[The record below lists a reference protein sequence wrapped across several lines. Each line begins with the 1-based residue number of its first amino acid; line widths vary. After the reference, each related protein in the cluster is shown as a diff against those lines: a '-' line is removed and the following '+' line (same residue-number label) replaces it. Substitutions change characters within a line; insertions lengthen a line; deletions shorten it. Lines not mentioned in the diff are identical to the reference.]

1 MCRLFGFRSDVPS
14 TAHRSLLEAENALAD
29 QATNHA
35 DGWGIGYY
43 LGADAYLLKADS
55 GAAGDERFAHVTR
68 RLQSHTFVVH
78 VRKATVGQ
86 RDMLNT
92 HPFRHGRWL
101 FAHNGTLWGFDDA
114 DNALRAKIVEAT
126 CPALRPLIFGRTDS
140 EHLFYFFL
148 SALQEAGLPVDGH
161 GDVPVETAAPVL
173 RRSLQRVFVWAQDA
187 GLAPPLLNFIL
198 TNGRSFFAQQGG
210 IELFVASQKRH
221 CADFDT
227 CKAEK
232 VCFLPLP
239 GIERYG
245 TRPAPDGPWRKVNH
259 LLVASEPIGEEDRW
273 ELVPEGHLLA
283 LDEQMQ
289 LHLYGP
295 PAVFQTCPA
304 PPAPPA
310 RFADWVPAAR

>member
-14 TAHRSLLEAENALAD
+14 SAHRSLLEAENALAHQASD
-29 QATNHA
+29 QP

-43 LGADAYLLKADS
+43 LGQDAYILKADA

-68 RLQSHTFVVH
+68 RLQSHAFVVH

-92 HPFRHGRWL
+92 HPFRHGRWV
-101 FAHNGTLWGFDDA
+101 FAHNGTVWGFNEPDSP
-114 DNALRAKIVEAT
+114 LRQRVVQAT
-126 CPALRPLIFGRTDS
+126 CPRLRNLVFGRTDS
-140 EHLFYFFL
+140 EHLFYFLL

-161 GDVPVETAAPVL
+161 GAFPVEHAAPVL
-173 RRSLQRVFVWAQDA
+173 RTALQTLFSWSAELGQP
-187 GLAPPLLNFIL
+187 PPLLNYIL
-198 TNGRSFFAQQGG
+198 TNGRAFFAQQAG
-210 IELFVASQKRH
+210 IELFLASQKRH

-227 CKAEK
+227 CTAEK

-239 GIERYG
+239 GVERYA
-245 TRPAPDGPWRKVNH
+245 TREAPDGPWRRVNH
-259 LLVASEPIGEEDRW
+259 LLVASEPISQEDRW
-273 ELVPEGHLLA
+273 EMIPGGHLLA
-283 LDEQMQ
+283 LDDRMH

-295 PAVFQTCPA
+295 PEAFQTCPA

-310 RFADWVPAAR
+310 RFADWQPAAR